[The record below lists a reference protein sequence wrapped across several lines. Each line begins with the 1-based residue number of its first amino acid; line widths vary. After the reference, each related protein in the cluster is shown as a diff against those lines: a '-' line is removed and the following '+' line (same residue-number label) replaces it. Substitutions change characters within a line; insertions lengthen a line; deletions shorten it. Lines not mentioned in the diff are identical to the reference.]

1 MVHCVAHG
9 WVYDVCHTVTHGM
22 KVVLIPFLNQRR
34 KITMDNL
41 RTLFIFGLLIVSL
54 LLWEAWQNDYVRTPQ
69 TAQPSS
75 DTVSPSPS
83 LSSEQLADLPE
94 LPVTETG
101 ESLPELPSTDA
112 SPVSSTRQIRVKTDV
127 IDAVIDTLGGDI
139 RRLALLAYPVAS
151 DSPDVPVQFLN
162 DSQSQFFVT
171 QSGLRAEGQA
181 PTHYDEYLA
190 EASEY
195 ILQDGEDILEV
206 PLRWTA
212 ENGLQVIK
220 THVFKRDS
228 YLVDVRY
235 EIENNSGER
244 FAAYPYAQF
253 NRTAETEGSFLLYT
267 YTGAVFS
274 SDEDSYNKVKFDD
287 LEKKPFRQD
296 TNDGWAAML
305 QHYFVAAMI
314 PPVNTTGMSL
324 YGNSINNRNFTAGV
338 RLPAVVVEPG
348 NTASSQYQMYIGP
361 KEHQRLREVTENLEL
376 TVDYGVLT
384 IISKPLF
391 TVMNWFYKLTGNWG
405 WSIVLL
411 TLMIKLVFFQ
421 LSAKSYRSM
430 AGMRKLTPKLASLKE
445 RFGDDKQKFNQ
456 AMMDLYRTEKINPL
470 GGCLP
475 ILVQMPVFLAFYWV
489 LVESVELRQ
498 AEFIFW
504 LNDLTSIDPYFVL
517 PVLFGLT
524 MWFQQKL
531 NPMPQDPAQAMMM
544 KIFPIVFTVFFA
556 FFPSGL
562 VLYWLVNN
570 ILSIAQQWYITRK
583 MGAL

>member
-1 MVHCVAHG
+1 
-9 WVYDVCHTVTHGM
+9 
-22 KVVLIPFLNQRR
+22 
-34 KITMDNL
+34 MDNL

-69 TAQPSS
+69 TAQPTS
-75 DTVSPSPS
+75 DSATTIPS
-83 LSSEQLADLPE
+83 LTSNELADLPE
-94 LPVTETG
+94 LPVLQTG
-101 ESLPELPSTDA
+101 DSLPELPSSGETPA
-112 SPVSSTRQIRVKTDV
+112 IGAKQIRVKTDV
-127 IDAVIDTLGGDI
+127 IDVIIDTRGGDI
-139 RRLALLAYPVAS
+139 RKLALLAYPVAS

-171 QSGLRAEGQA
+171 QSGLRAEGEA
-181 PTHYDEYLA
+181 PTHYDEYQA

-195 ILQDGEDILEV
+195 ILQVGEDTLEV
-206 PLRWTA
+206 PLRWQTD
-212 ENGLQVIK
+212 NGLQVIK
-220 THVFKRDS
+220 THIFKRDS
-228 YLVDVRY
+228 YLMDVRY
-235 EIENNSGER
+235 DIVNDSGER
-244 FAAYPYAQF
+244 FAAFPYAQF

-274 SDEDSYNKVKFDD
+274 SEDDKYKKVKFDD
-287 LEKKPFRQD
+287 LEKSPFRKD
-296 TNDGWAAML
+296 TNQGWAAML
-305 QHYFVAAMI
+305 QHYFVAAMV
-314 PPVNTTGMSL
+314 PPTDAVGMSL
-324 YGNSINNRNFTAGV
+324 YGNAINNRNFTAGV
-338 RLPAVVVEPG
+338 RLPAVVAEPG
-348 NTASSQYQMYIGP
+348 NTASSLYQMYIGP
-361 KEHQRLREVTENLEL
+361 KEHQRLREVTDNLEL

-391 TVMNWFYKLTGNWG
+391 IVMNWFYNFTGNWG

-411 TLMIKLVFFQ
+411 TLMIKLAFFQ

-489 LVESVELRQ
+489 LVESVALRQ

-504 LNDLTSIDPYFVL
+504 LNDLTAIDPYFVL

>member
-1 MVHCVAHG
+1 
-9 WVYDVCHTVTHGM
+9 
-22 KVVLIPFLNQRR
+22 
-34 KITMDNL
+34 MDNL

-69 TAQPSS
+69 TAQPTS
-75 DTVSPSPS
+75 DSATTIPS
-83 LSSEQLADLPE
+83 LTSNELADLPE
-94 LPVTETG
+94 LPVLQTG
-101 ESLPELPSTDA
+101 DSLPELPSSGETPA
-112 SPVSSTRQIRVKTDV
+112 IGAKQIRVKTDV
-127 IDAVIDTLGGDI
+127 IDVIIDTRGGDI
-139 RRLALLAYPVAS
+139 RKLALLAYPVAS

-171 QSGLRAEGQA
+171 QSGLRAEGEA
-181 PTHYDEYLA
+181 PTHYDEYQA

-195 ILQDGEDILEV
+195 ILQVGEDTLEV
-206 PLRWTA
+206 PLRWQTD
-212 ENGLQVIK
+212 NGLQVIK
-220 THVFKRDS
+220 THIFKRDS
-228 YLVDVRY
+228 YLMDVRY
-235 EIENNSGER
+235 DIVNDSGER
-244 FAAYPYAQF
+244 FAAFPYAQF

-274 SDEDSYNKVKFDD
+274 SEDDKYKKVKFDD
-287 LEKKPFRQD
+287 LEKSPFRKD
-296 TNDGWAAML
+296 TNQGWAAML
-305 QHYFVAAMI
+305 QHYFVAAMV
-314 PPVNTTGMSL
+314 PPTDAVGMSL
-324 YGNSINNRNFTAGV
+324 YGNAINNRNFTAGV
-338 RLPAVVVEPG
+338 RLPAVVAEPG
-348 NTASSQYQMYIGP
+348 NTASSLYQMYIGP
-361 KEHQRLREVTENLEL
+361 KEHQRLREVTDNLEL

-391 TVMNWFYKLTGNWG
+391 IVMNWFYNFTGNWG

-411 TLMIKLVFFQ
+411 TLMIKLAFFQ

-504 LNDLTSIDPYFVL
+504 LNDLTAIDPYFVL

>member
-1 MVHCVAHG
+1 
-9 WVYDVCHTVTHGM
+9 
-22 KVVLIPFLNQRR
+22 
-34 KITMDNL
+34 MDNL

-69 TAQPSS
+69 TAQPTS
-75 DTVSPSPS
+75 DSATTIPS
-83 LSSEQLADLPE
+83 LTSNELADLPE
-94 LPVTETG
+94 LPVLQTG
-101 ESLPELPSTDA
+101 DSLPELPSSGETPA
-112 SPVSSTRQIRVKTDV
+112 IGAKQIRVKTDV
-127 IDAVIDTLGGDI
+127 IDVIIDTRGGDI
-139 RRLALLAYPVAS
+139 RKLALLAYPIAS

-171 QSGLRAEGQA
+171 QSGLRAEGEA
-181 PTHYDEYLA
+181 PTHYDEYQA

-195 ILQDGEDILEV
+195 ILQVGEDTLEV
-206 PLRWTA
+206 PLRWQTD
-212 ENGLQVIK
+212 NGLQVIK
-220 THVFKRDS
+220 THIFKRDS
-228 YLVDVRY
+228 YLMDVRY
-235 EIENNSGER
+235 DIVNDSGER
-244 FAAYPYAQF
+244 FAAFPYAQF

-274 SDEDSYNKVKFDD
+274 SEDDKYKKVKFDD
-287 LEKKPFRQD
+287 LEKSPFRKD
-296 TNDGWAAML
+296 TNQGWAAML
-305 QHYFVAAMI
+305 QHYFVAAMV
-314 PPVNTTGMSL
+314 PPTDAVGMSL
-324 YGNSINNRNFTAGV
+324 YGNAINNRNFTAGV
-338 RLPAVVVEPG
+338 RLPAVVAEPG
-348 NTASSQYQMYIGP
+348 NTASSLYQMYIGP
-361 KEHQRLREVTENLEL
+361 KEHQRLREVTDNLEL

-391 TVMNWFYKLTGNWG
+391 IVMNWFYNFTGNWG

-411 TLMIKLVFFQ
+411 TLMIKLAFFQ

-504 LNDLTSIDPYFVL
+504 LNDLTAIDPYFVL